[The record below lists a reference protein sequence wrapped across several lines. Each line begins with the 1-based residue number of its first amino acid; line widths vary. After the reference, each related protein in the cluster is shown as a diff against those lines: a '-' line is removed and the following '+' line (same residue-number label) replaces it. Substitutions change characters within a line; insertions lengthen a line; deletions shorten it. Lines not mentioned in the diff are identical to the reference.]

1 MAGPLLNPTEYLIYH
16 GGRQVH
22 RTRARYFRN
31 ICDWGKLHRHKKGIN
46 QENGSSVQIFTQECT
61 QGLNATARRNE
72 AYEDPSEYHY
82 LQQPLWWAG
91 ILLRT
96 F

>member
-1 MAGPLLNPTEYLIYH
+1 MHMFIQEY
-16 GGRQVH
+16 
-22 RTRARYFRN
+22 
-31 ICDWGKLHRHKKGIN
+31 
-46 QENGSSVQIFTQECT
+46 T

-91 ILLRT
+91 ILLCT
-96 F
+96 FLNHVSFARDADFC